1 MLDTLIKKLA
11 IILVLCG
18 GIACILY
25 FTDLG
30 NLLNGAVEE
39 TVEKFKDETK
49 SKVEEKKKEIKEE
62 VIKVENKIESN
73 IEEIEDKIEQEKDK
87 LENEIREK
95 LRF

>member
-30 NLLNGAVEE
+30 SLFNGAVEE
-39 TVEKFKDETK
+39 KVEKFKDETK
-49 SKVEEKKKEIKEE
+49 AKVEEKKKEIKEE
-62 VIKVENKIESN
+62 VSKVENKIENN
-73 IEEIEDKIEQEKDK
+73 IEEI
-87 LENEIREK
+87 
-95 LRF
+95 